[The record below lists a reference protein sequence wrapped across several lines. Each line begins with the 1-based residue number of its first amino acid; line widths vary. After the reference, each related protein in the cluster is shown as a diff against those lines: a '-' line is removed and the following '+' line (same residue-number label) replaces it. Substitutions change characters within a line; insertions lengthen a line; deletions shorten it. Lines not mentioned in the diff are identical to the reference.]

1 MRNRSLGRG
10 QGWPRARITHR
21 IQLSPAAARQLR
33 KLDGRTQRRIQAVI
47 ELLAQEP
54 HPTGTKKI
62 VGGHGE
68 WRVRTGNYRIIY
80 EIDDGV
86 LVVLILAVGHRR
98 EVYRRR

>member
-1 MRNRSLGRG
+1 M
-10 QGWPRARITHR
+10 THR

-33 KLDGRTQRRIQAVI
+33 KLDGHAQRRIQAVV

-54 HPTGTKKI
+54 RPTGAKKL

-86 LVVLILAVGHRR
+86 LAGLILAVGYRR
-98 EVYRRR
+98 EVYNLQKQR

>member
-1 MRNRSLGRG
+1 M
-10 QGWPRARITHR
+10 THR

-54 HPTGTKKI
+54 RPTGAKKI

>member
-1 MRNRSLGRG
+1 M
-10 QGWPRARITHR
+10 THR
-21 IQLSPAAARQLR
+21 IEFSPAAARQLR
-33 KLDGRTQRRIQAVI
+33 KLDGHAQRRIQAVV

-54 HPTGTKKI
+54 RPTGAKKL

-86 LVVLILAVGHRR
+86 LVVLVLAVGHRR

>member
-1 MRNRSLGRG
+1 MTY
-10 QGWPRARITHR
+10 Q
-21 IQLSPAAARQLR
+21 IQFSPAAARQLR
-33 KLDGRTQRRIQAVI
+33 KLDGRTQRRIQAVV

-54 HPTGTKKI
+54 RPAGAKKL

-86 LVVLILAVGHRR
+86 LVVLVLAVGHRR
-98 EVYRRR
+98 DVYRRR

>member
-1 MRNRSLGRG
+1 MTY
-10 QGWPRARITHR
+10 RIEF
-21 IQLSPAAARQLR
+21 SPAAARQLR
-33 KLDGRTQRRIQAVI
+33 KLDGRTQRRIQAVV

-54 HPTGTKKI
+54 RPTGAKKL

-86 LVVLILAVGHRR
+86 LVVLVLAVGHRR
-98 EVYRRR
+98 EVYRLRKQRQ

>member
-1 MRNRSLGRG
+1 M
-10 QGWPRARITHR
+10 THR
-21 IQLSPAAARQLR
+21 IRFSPAAACQLL
-33 KLDGRTQRRIQAVI
+33 KLDGRIQRRIQAVV

-54 HPTGTKKI
+54 RPTGAKKL

-86 LVVLILAVGHRR
+86 LVVLVLAVGHRR
-98 EVYRRR
+98 EVYRRK